1 MGIYKEISIPYREY
15 TLKELSDENSN
26 LVRLCLAARENA
38 YAPYSSFL
46 VGCSV
51 LLENGVIVCGNNQEN
66 KSYPEG
72 LCAERVALY
81 SASSQFPA
89 IGIKKMVVCCGHKN
103 NQVLSKA
110 HPCGGC
116 RQVMLEMEQKQ
127 NTPIQIFLLYPDNK
141 IVVFDRV
148 THLLPLSFDETL

>member
-1 MGIYKEISIPYREY
+1 MGTYKKIFIPYKELTIE
-15 TLKELSDENSN
+15 ELNDEDNN
-26 LVRLCLAARENA
+26 LMHLCLKARENA

-51 LLENGVIVCGNNQEN
+51 LLENGSIVCGNNQEN
-66 KSYPEG
+66 RSYPEG

-81 SASSQFPA
+81 SASSQFRG
-89 IGIKKMVVCCGHKN
+89 IGIKKIFVCCGAKN
-103 NQVLSKA
+103 SKTLSKA

-127 NTPIQIFLLYPDNK
+127 NTPIQVFFLYPDSQVIMLDTVK
-141 IVVFDRV
+141 
-148 THLLPLSFDETL
+148 HLLPFGFEEIL